1 MKDLIATGLRYV
13 NGELQVLDQRRLPL
27 DEHWHGC
34 RDEHDLVE
42 LIRGLAIRGAPLIGI
57 AAALWVG
64 HAAQRGDSAQQQL
77 RSIALLRSSR
87 PTAVNLMNCLDR
99 LQARIE
105 AGVTGAGIAAEAEA
119 IFEQDVALCAA
130 MSAHGAAL
138 VRRGDR
144 ILTHCNTGGLA
155 TAGVGTAVGVI
166 TTAHRQGKQIQVWVD
181 ETRPLLQGARLTAW
195 EMEQAGV
202 PYRLICDSMAGG
214 LMAAGEVDRIFV
226 GADRIAVNGDFANKI
241 GTYSLAV
248 LAFHHHIPF
257 YVVAP
262 HTTVDTA
269 CADGDG
275 IPIEQ
280 RAPEEVRGV
289 AGSFGVCRWAPPQ
302 APVFN
307 PAFDVTPARLVT
319 GWVFDSGVLGP
330 ADIEAG
336 ALREPRPSTT
346 VA

>member
-1 MKDLIATGLRYV
+1 MKDLNSAALRYV

-27 DEHWHGC
+27 EAHWHRCG
-34 RDEHDLVE
+34 DEHDLVE

-57 AAALWVG
+57 AAALWIG
-64 HAAQRGDSAQQQL
+64 HAAQRGDSAEQL
-77 RSIALLRSSR
+77 LQTTALLRASR
-87 PTAVNLMNCLDR
+87 PTAVNLMNYLDH

-105 AGVTGAGIAAEAEA
+105 SGVTGAGIAAEAEA

-138 VRRGDR
+138 VEHGDR

-155 TAGVGTAVGVI
+155 TAGVGTALGVI

-195 EMEQAGV
+195 ELEQAGV
-202 PYRLICDSMAGG
+202 PYRLICDNMAAG
-214 LMAAGEVDRIFV
+214 LMAAGEVERIFV
-226 GADRIAVNGDFANKI
+226 GADRIAANGDFANKV

-248 LAFHHHIPF
+248 LAFHHQVPF

-269 CADGDG
+269 CVSGDG

-289 AGSFGVCRWAPPQ
+289 SGSFGECSWSPPR

-319 GWVFDSGVLGP
+319 GWVLDTGVFGQ
-330 ADIEAG
+330 ADIAAG
-336 ALREPRPSTT
+336 VLREPTESL
-346 VA
+346 A